1 MKLNVEAEVGIED
14 ISRAII
20 TELNSSE
27 ADEVTGAA
35 DELLDSSA
43 GNQFVRIYD
52 ALAHQLHCEWDPE
65 IPGCVTEARLELV
78 RAAQEII
85 NSEASLQEIFEIQDE
100 EAETDAEEDENE
112 FSDVERIQRRI
123 ERRLGNSRGRSQ
135 LNEEGILSL
144 SGYSVGN
151 RSGLTT
157 GERRDCIRAAF
168 SVQLPRTL
176 SRETYGGPQSE
187 QRKQHLQSVLRFLV
201 SNAER
206 RQEQLGHDMSRAI
219 SEWSQDLGWIRDFI

>member
-1 MKLNVEAEVGIED
+1 MKLNVEADVGIED

-78 RAAQEII
+78 KAAQEII
-85 NSEASLQEIFEIQDE
+85 NSEASLQEVFEIESDE
-100 EAETDAEEDENE
+100 T
-112 FSDVERIQRRI
+112 
-123 ERRLGNSRGRSQ
+123 
-135 LNEEGILSL
+135 
-144 SGYSVGN
+144 
-151 RSGLTT
+151 
-157 GERRDCIRAAF
+157 RAT
-168 SVQLPRTL
+168 RM
-176 SRETYGGPQSE
+176 RMNMN
-187 QRKQHLQSVLRFLV
+187 LQSCRVNPEKNRK
-201 SNAER
+201 
-206 RQEQLGHDMSRAI
+206 AI
-219 SEWSQDLGWIRDFI
+219 RKRTGPVAT